1 MPSLYCPP
9 PLPDETLYSLTC
21 RIALWNGLAPNRDTC
36 KAMFGPSESRS
47 ATAYPVNL
55 EHFSMVTN
63 GYYGDAKAIAKR
75 LTSQRYFSVLHWAN
89 SDGSSSTTRSI
100 TTGLR
105 EPSAITLGP
114 IGSHRWRY
122 CDACA
127 QEDRATH
134 QISYWHRSHQ
144 LPSSFVCEI
153 HATPL
158 LEVALAKGSRDR
170 RLYLPR
176 ELKFVSQLRYVAPPS
191 FTDDTLHRMALT
203 GHSILGAGSSI
214 IAGANL
220 FNAAINALQ
229 ERGLATRSGRIRRD
243 QFKSEFAR
251 RYLIGTTPSRGWDV
265 DTATGRLLQAIS
277 CDVGHDCWLER
288 MVLVDWLF
296 GSWEALSAWVGW
308 LATMDCDHPIPT
320 AGVNHGDMAVPLE
333 FYRQACIDF
342 LDTNPVASRADLSQ
356 HSYKTYRWLLDHDP
370 DWLST
375 VLPIS
380 RHTGQKVLFV

>member
-1 MPSLYCPP
+1 MVS
-9 PLPDETLYSLTC
+9 
-21 RIALWNGLAPNRDTC
+21 NG
-36 KAMFGPSESRS
+36 S
-47 ATAYPVNL
+47 
-55 EHFSMVTN
+55 
-63 GYYGDAKAIAKR
+63 YGDAGAIVTR

-89 SDGSSSTTRSI
+89 ADGSRSATLSI
-100 TTGLR
+100 TTGLHG
-105 EPSAITLGP
+105 PNAITLGP

-127 QEDRATH
+127 QEDLATH
-134 QISYWHRSHQ
+134 RISYWHRSHQ

-176 ELKFVSQLRYVAPPS
+176 EINSASQLRYVEHPS

-203 GHSILGAGSSI
+203 GYRILSDGPSAITGAH
-214 IAGANL
+214 L
-220 FNAAINALQ
+220 FNAAISSLQ
-229 ERGLATRSGRIRRD
+229 ERGLATRSGRMRSDR
-243 QFKSEFAR
+243 FKSEFAR
-251 RYLIGTTPSRGWDV
+251 RYLIGAKPSRGWDI
-265 DTATGRLLQAIS
+265 DTATERLLRAIS
-277 CDVGHDCWLER
+277 RDVGRDCWLER
-288 MVLVDWLF
+288 IVLIDWLF

-308 LATMDCDHPIPT
+308 LTTMDCDRKPPT
-320 AGVNHGDMAVPLE
+320 AGVTHGDLASPLKY
-333 FYRQACIDF
+333 YRQACIDF
-342 LDTNPVASRADLSQ
+342 LDANPSASRADLSQ

-380 RHTGQKVLFV
+380 RHPSQKVLFV